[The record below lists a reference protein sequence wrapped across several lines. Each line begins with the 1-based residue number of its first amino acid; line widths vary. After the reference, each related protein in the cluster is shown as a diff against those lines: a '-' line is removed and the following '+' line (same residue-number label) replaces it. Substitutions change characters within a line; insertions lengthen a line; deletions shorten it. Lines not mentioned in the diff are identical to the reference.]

1 MEDTTYYLTH
11 IILPVLI
18 VFFLIL
24 ISTLIVNRFLTNLY
38 TPKINAVKNKVD
50 DFLTFLVF
58 SSYEESELASKI
70 DSFKKEIPFEKK
82 WCKKIVLNKIIF
94 LKRNLKGDVI
104 KTSHLI
110 YEQFGLFDY
119 TISLLKSKK
128 KYLICIG
135 MYHLNALEYSKGKNY
150 ILPFLNH
157 KTRILNSSAHL
168 TLISLEPENLSL
180 LFNYPKSILM
190 AGEINIMN
198 IVHQKK
204 PPIPG
209 NLKDWIHSENPLIVR
224 LAIKLMVFYNYT
236 NENQSIIT
244 HLKSDDAKIRHEAII
259 AVRQLFI
266 FDTERILIEQ
276 FDNED
281 KKNKIEILNTLTATG
296 GDYSEEFMLSLLTK
310 SIDSDIKLKAV
321 ESIST
326 INPTYFETN
335 FNKNTEM
342 IKMIKHVKIPSI

>member
-24 ISTLIVNRFLTNLY
+24 ISTLIINRFLTNLS

-50 DFLTFLVF
+50 DFLTSLVF
-58 SSYEESELASKI
+58 SSYEDKELASKI

-110 YEQFGLFDY
+110 YEQFGLFNY
-119 TISLLKSKK
+119 TISLLNSKK
-128 KYLICIG
+128 NYLISIG

-150 ILPFLNH
+150 IIPFLNH
-157 KTRILNSSAHL
+157 KTRILNSSAYL

-180 LFNYPKSILM
+180 LYNYPKSILL

-209 NLKDWIHSENPLIVR
+209 NLKDWIHSKNPSIVR
-224 LAIKLMVFYNYT
+224 LGIKLMVFYNYT
-236 NENQSIIT
+236 NENQSIIE

-266 FDTERILIEQ
+266 FDTEKMLIEQ
-276 FDNED
+276 FDQED

-296 GDYSEEFMLSLLTK
+296 GDDSEEFILNLLK
-310 SIDSDIKLKAV
+310 KAIDSDIKLKAV
-321 ESIST
+321 ESLST
-326 INPTYFETN
+326 LNPTYFETN
-335 FNKNTEM
+335 FIENPEI